1 LPPVKDTAIVP
12 ECLVC
17 RGLRVYCC
25 PTAAN
30 PSIIP
35 LALFSFL
42 QDLQEKQRA
51 DERTRTANVISLRV
65 ITQALHGFAR
75 GCKARISKG
84 VSFLRLDPCC
94 TVLRSRWCQS
104 GIRTTCSPEFAN
116 SKKASA
122 ACLFLPLQGVGYGLL
137 ESHRAALSPRLFPCF
152 LSHAQAHMENA
163 SVSLGEEVG
172 VSCNAFCFV

>member
-1 LPPVKDTAIVP
+1 MLPTVWPRLWDK
-12 ECLVC
+12 
-17 RGLRVYCC
+17 VYCC
-25 PTAAN
+25 PTAAK

-35 LALFSFL
+35 LGPFIFL

-116 SKKASA
+116 SKKSVSR
-122 ACLFLPLQGVGYGLL
+122 LPLPPPPGRWIRPPRESSRGSFATPLPMLSLPCPSAHGECERQPRRGSRGLL
-137 ESHRAALSPRLFPCF
+137 
-152 LSHAQAHMENA
+152 
-163 SVSLGEEVG
+163 
-172 VSCNAFCFV
+172 